1 MKVEC
6 LKENLTNI
14 VSIAEKI
21 SGRNLT
27 LPVLNNLILVV
38 EGNKFLIRSTNLD
51 IGVEIEISA
60 KIISE
65 GVVAVPGNVLYGLIS
80 TIYNTDK
87 VLLEVVSGNLTV
99 STKSNKALIKSVPHD
114 DFPTL
119 PIVKGGKSINIKANE
134 FINGLKSVWYSASI
148 SSIKQELSSV
158 YIYND
163 AGKLVFVSTD
173 SFRLAEKTIAIDE
186 KINDFEP
193 ILIPLSNISEIIRV
207 LEYVG
212 GSIEVNI
219 SNNQISFVS
228 DKLYLTSRLINGAFP
243 DYKQIIP
250 KKQTTEVVVLKQ
262 DIVNTL
268 KNTNV
273 FSDKFNQISLSIDP
287 KSKLFTVSSMNEN
300 VGEVTDSVDSA
311 ITGEALD
318 INFNHKYISDSFQ
331 SIFSD
336 SVGLEFAGLSKP
348 MIVRGV
354 GDNSFFYLV
363 MPMNK

>member
-1 MKVEC
+1 MKIEC

-14 VSIAEKI
+14 ISIAEKI

-27 LPVLNNLILVV
+27 LPVLNNLLLVAKN
-38 EGNKFLIRSTNLD
+38 NKFLIRSTNLD
-51 IGVEIEISA
+51 LGVEIEVPA
-60 KIISE
+60 KIISD
-65 GVVAVPGNVLYGLIS
+65 GTVAVPGTIFHGLIS

-87 VLLEVVSGNLTV
+87 ILLEVVKGNLNVT
-99 STKSNKALIKSVPHD
+99 TKSNKAIINSIPHD

-119 PIVKGGKSINIKANE
+119 PSVKWDKSINIKTSE

-163 AGKLVFVSTD
+163 SGKLVFVSTD
-173 SFRLAEKTIAIDE
+173 SFRLAEKTITIDK
-186 KINDFEP
+186 KIDDFEP
-193 ILIPLSNISEIIRV
+193 ILIPLSNISEIIKV

-212 GSIEVNI
+212 GSVDINI

-250 KKQTTEVVVLKQ
+250 KKQTTEVIVLKQ

-273 FSDKFNQISLSIDP
+273 FSDKFNQVSFSINP
-287 KSKLFTVSSMNEN
+287 NSKLFTISSRNEN
-300 VGEVTDSVDSA
+300 VGEVIDNIDSA
-311 ITGEALD
+311 ITGEMLD

-331 SIFSD
+331 SIYSD
-336 SVGLEFAGLSKP
+336 SIGFEFFGLSKP
-348 MIVRGV
+348 VIIRGI